1 MNVVQ
6 MSQIMLSKKV
16 QAPAGR
22 DLSRKIELMFTG
34 RMTPTASRSGQG
46 VS

>member
-6 MSQIMLSKKV
+6 MSQIMLSKNV

-34 RMTPTASRSGQG
+34 RMTPHSITYGQG